1 MPALRVSRS
10 GHLPY
15 DQPVD
20 FDWSPELQAL
30 RAEAEEVADKAIAEH
45 GEHDDA
51 WINGYSREFSRELGR
66 RGWLGMTWPVE
77 WGGGGRTVLER
88 FVVTETLIAKVA
100 AEVREL
106 CDTFPAPGLRI

>member
-1 MPALRVSRS
+1 MTPSNHQSRCLY
-10 GHLPY
+10 HP
-15 DQPVD
+15 PVD

-30 RAEAEEVADKAIAEH
+30 RAEAKAIAEY

-66 RGWLGMTWPVE
+66 RGWLGMTWPIE

-88 FVVTETLIAKVA
+88 FIVTETLVAKGAPIA
-100 AEVREL
+100 
-106 CDTFPAPGLRI
+106 GSW